1 MSDYQQSSIVGTR
14 WKRARRISIDNPL
27 NGAPS
32 VLFAEDEVMALGD
45 GVTIERPASN
55 LTAGY
60 DPGHSFP
67 LRDPATGEEIPRA
80 RPVRKR
86 SSMRCSTQPTGRW
99 RWKGMAAEA
108 GRAHVKML
116 SILAWR

>member
-45 GVTIERPASN
+45 GATIERPVSN

-67 LRDPATGEEIPRA
+67 LRDPATGEEIPGQTG
-80 RPVRKR
+80 
-86 SSMRCSTQPTGRW
+86 TQAQLYALLYSAYW
-99 RWKGMAAEA
+99 A
-108 GRAHVKML
+108 
-116 SILAWR
+116 LALERDGC